1 LEKFRYKL
9 CKFRQSGLEKGGEF
23 STENLAF
30 KLLRRAGYM
39 EKLANLQNMTIDKQ
53 LSVAEAK

>member
-1 LEKFRYKL
+1 LG
-9 CKFRQSGLEKGGEF
+9 KFRQSGLQLGGEF

-39 EKLANLQNMTIDKQ
+39 DKLAKLQSAVVDKQ
-53 LSVAEAK
+53 LSVTEVK